1 MSTVDVLAV
10 HTYFTEIERDL
21 HPVHD
26 ARVIFTYLELC
37 CCTL

>member
-10 HTYFTEIERDL
+10 HTYFTEIEHDL
-21 HPVHD
+21 HHVD
-26 ARVIFTYLELC
+26 AHVILTDLELC